1 MFAFFWSL
9 ASFIVALGILVA
21 VHEWGH
27 FWVARRCGVQVER
40 FSIGF
45 GKALWSRKDK
55 LGTEYVI
62 AAIPLGG
69 YVKMLDER
77 VDQVSEQD
85 LPKAFNRQSVGKRI
99 AIIAAGPVTN
109 FLFAIFALFI
119 MYLIG
124 VDTVRPVIG
133 EITTDS
139 IAELAQVP
147 EGSEIV
153 SVGGR
158 TTGDWEAVNLELIS
172 HIGNEEITIGFV
184 AANSSVAVERVL
196 NIGQWQ
202 FNPEK
207 DSALLSLGIVPF
219 RPKATTEL
227 AFVAEKS
234 AAASAGMKVGDK
246 IIAIDGTPVTNWEQI
261 VGYVAD
267 HGKQQ
272 VEFAVERQGEVLT
285 LLSTI
290 GEMERD
296 GRMIGSLGVVAKSQ
310 PWPDSYLFTQQ
321 YNPFGALLK
330 AADKTWRLM
339 TLSVEMLGKL
349 FTGDVS
355 IKNLSGPISIAQGA
369 GASAGYGLVYF
380 LSFLA
385 LISVNLGIINLL
397 PLPVLDGGHLLYYV
411 IELFTGRAV
420 PESVQEIGFRIGGAL
435 LLMIMSVAIFNDIA
449 RL

>member
-9 ASFIVALGILVA
+9 ASFIIALGILVA

-77 VDQVSEQD
+77 VDQVSEKD

-109 FLFAIFALFI
+109 FLFAIFALFV

-124 VDTVRPVIG
+124 VDTVRPIIG
-133 EITTDS
+133 DVTAES
-139 IAELAQVP
+139 IAEIAQIP
-147 EGSEIV
+147 PGSEII
-153 SVGGR
+153 SVGER
-158 TTGDWEAVNLELIS
+158 TTGDWEAVNLEFIS
-172 HIGNEEITIGFV
+172 HIGGEKITIGYR
-184 AANSSVAVERVL
+184 AANSSTVQERVL

-202 FNPEK
+202 FDPEK

-227 AFVAEKS
+227 AFVLENSS
-234 AAASAGMKVGDK
+234 AALAGMQVGDK
-246 IIAIDGTPVTNWEQI
+246 IIAMDGTPVTNWEQI

-267 HGKQQ
+267 HAKQQ
-272 VEFAVERQGEVLT
+272 VEFAVERQGKVLT
-285 LLSTI
+285 LASSI
-290 GEMERD
+290 GEVERD
-296 GRMIGSLGVVAKSQ
+296 GHKIGSLGVVAKSE

-321 YNPFGALLK
+321 YYPFGALQK